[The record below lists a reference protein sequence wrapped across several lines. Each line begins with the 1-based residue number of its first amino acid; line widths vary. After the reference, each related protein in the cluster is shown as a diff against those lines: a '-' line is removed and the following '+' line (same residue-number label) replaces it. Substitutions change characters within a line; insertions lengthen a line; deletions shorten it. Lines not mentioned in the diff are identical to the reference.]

1 MSLNYTYADSV
12 NDLHG
17 ILSLQKKNLSAALSK
32 EEINEQGFVTVDH
45 SFEQLASLNKY
56 EKHIICKDEEK
67 VVAYLLAMTIDSKDN
82 IPVLIPMFEQFNA
95 LELDGRPLTDYNY
108 IVVGQVCVDKSYR
121 GMGILDKCY
130 ETYQNAFRDKYDFA
144 ITEISSR
151 NTRSLKAHARIG
163 FKELNRFWGP
173 DGEEWVIVYWKLGSR
188 Q

>member
-1 MSLNYTYADSV
+1 MSLNYTFANSE
-12 NDLHG
+12 NDLHS
-17 ILSLQKKNLSAALSK
+17 ILSLQKKNLSVALTK

-45 SFEQLASLNKY
+45 SFEQLASLNNY
-56 EKHIICKDEEK
+56 EKHIICKDGEK
-67 VVAYLLAMTIDSKDN
+67 VVAYLLAMTIDSKDD

-95 LELDGRPLTDYNY
+95 LELEGRPLSDHHY

-130 ETYQNAFRDKYDFA
+130 ETYQKAFRDKYDFA
-144 ITEISSR
+144 ITEISTR

-163 FKELNRFWGP
+163 FKELNRFLGP
-173 DGEEWVIVYWKLGSR
+173 DGEEWVIVYWKLGRR